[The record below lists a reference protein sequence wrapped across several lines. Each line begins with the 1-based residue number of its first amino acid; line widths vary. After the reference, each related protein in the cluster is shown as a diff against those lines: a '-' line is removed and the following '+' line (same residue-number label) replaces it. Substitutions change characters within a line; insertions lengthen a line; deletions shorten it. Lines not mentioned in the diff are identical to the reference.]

1 MLSGETELSGLLAA
15 RPELHDVLRSL
26 DPAGDAADAPT
37 LAAFAA
43 TLGLPVAAVI
53 AAMSGELPAA
63 CARRAEASAIGTG
76 ATGTGA
82 ARTSDAEAE
91 PEPAWLAGFDRATA
105 PTIDVR
111 PLIAARRDPFLAVI
125 AEVARVPPG
134 GGLIIEAPFDPQ
146 PLRRVLAGRGFATHA
161 RTEAPGHVRVWCRR
175 AGDGA
180 AEPSATAT
188 AGRNAAGRIWEEG
201 DRVHVDVRGLP
212 PPQPMTAILRLIDHG
227 PHRGAIVVHHEREP
241 VYLLP
246 ELAERGW
253 SAEMLPGDGTE
264 VRLLLRREGG

>member
-1 MLSGETELSGLLAA
+1 MLSGETELAGLLAA
-15 RPELHDVLRSL
+15 RPELRDVLGSL

-43 TLGLPVAAVI
+43 TLGLPLAAVI

-63 CARRAEASAIGTG
+63 CARRAEAGPA
-76 ATGTGA
+76 GTGA
-82 ARTSDAEAE
+82 ARNVDAEAE
-91 PEPAWLAGFDRATA
+91 PEPAWLAGFDRAAA

-125 AEVARVPPG
+125 AEVARIPPG

-161 RTEAPGHVRVWCRR
+161 RTEAPGHVRVWCQR
-175 AGDGA
+175 AGEGA
-180 AEPSATAT
+180 AAPAATAA
-188 AGRNAAGRIWEEG
+188 AGRDPSGRIWEEG
-201 DRVHVDVRGLP
+201 DRVHIDVRGLP
-212 PPQPMTAILRLIDHG
+212 APQPMTAILRLIDHG
-227 PHRGAIVVHHEREP
+227 PHHGEIVVHHEREP

-253 SAEMLPGDGTE
+253 TIENLSGEAAAMLF
-264 VRLLLRREGG
+264 LLRREGG